1 MTKIIQIRCPKCNTP
16 IFSKTVDSVFLC
28 ESCGTMHVRDGSAP
42 EAVGFQAGKF
52 TRQGDGERV
61 YLPVWVT
68 GVNFNIDNIKSEG
81 GGLSNL
87 FGLLSGQSKQGSIVM
102 FIPAYELEP
111 MAFKET
117 AMRMTASPPKIEPDK
132 LQPGVKR
139 QPVVLTSDQ
148 LEHIAEFLFVT
159 GVAEKPGVLQ
169 RLDYRLNVTSKALL
183 YLPYYKK
190 GDSWQPGY

>member
-28 ESCGTMHVRDGSAP
+28 ESCGTMHVRDSGTP

-52 TRQGDGERV
+52 VRQGDGERV

-68 GVNFNIDNIKSEG
+68 GVTFNIDDIKSEG

-87 FGLLSGQSKQGSIVM
+87 FGLLSGQSKQGSIVIY
-102 FIPAYELEP
+102 IPAYEMEP
-111 MAFKET
+111 MTFKDT

-169 RLDYRLNVTSKALL
+169 RLDYRLSVTSKTML
-183 YLPYYKK
+183 YLPYYTK
-190 GDSWQPGY
+190 GDNYQPGY